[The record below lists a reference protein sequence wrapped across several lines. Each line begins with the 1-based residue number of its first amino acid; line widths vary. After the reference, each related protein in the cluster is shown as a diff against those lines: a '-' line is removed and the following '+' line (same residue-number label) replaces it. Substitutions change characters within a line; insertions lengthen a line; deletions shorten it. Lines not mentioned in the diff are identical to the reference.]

1 MYVENKSLFIALV
14 ELTHIYI
21 YIYKRT
27 HKKIILMSNS
37 KNENIKYKK
46 KVY

>member
-1 MYVENKSLFIALV
+1 MYVENKNLFIALV

-21 YIYKRT
+21 YKRT
-27 HKKIILMSNS
+27 HKKFILMSNS